1 MSIRAKILLGCLSL
15 TFVTI
20 IVGLLARTAEV
31 ELGITAAQIY
41 DQAFMSMSYLRSAQN
56 TLLGVSRDLAVPG
69 RLPAERVSDLQQR
82 IAGAVDDLDVA
93 NERAMSPAGHATS
106 DRLRTRVTALGPMI
120 GARPDEELLAYI
132 HGVEND
138 FDTAV
143 EVYAGDGYRDRHAV
157 DLLVQRTARRT
168 WAAMGASLL
177 AALAITLVLS
187 QAIVPSLHHA
197 VRIATSIAGGRLDN
211 EIPGRGRSETGR
223 LLDALR
229 TMQASISGSMARIQ
243 ALMESQASAH
253 ASQTSAQEA
262 RFKAALNNMS
272 QGLCMFDAD
281 GLLQVYN
288 RRFAEMF
295 GEPRVGAAAS
305 EALPAV
311 LNASHPAS
319 GAGTHEGSA
328 SFTHSFEDGRVIAA
342 THRPMAN
349 GGWVAT
355 YEDISERRRAE
366 AHLAHM
372 ARHDAL
378 TGLPNRILFRER
390 TEQGLAEL
398 RADGGLAVL
407 QLDLDDFKAVNDVL
421 GHPVGDALLLAV
433 AQRLLDCTRETD
445 TVVRLGGDEFAVV
458 QSGATQPTDA
468 TALAERLMAAL
479 GEPFEVMGHPIT
491 TGASIGIVVTADPRA
506 GADELLKAADLALYR
521 AKAEGRGTYR
531 FFQEEMNA
539 RMQHRRLL
547 ETDLRRAVEEEQFE
561 VHYQPL
567 MSIPGGEVCGFEAL
581 VRWRHPQRGLVSP
594 AEFIP
599 VAEELG
605 LIGRIGAWVLNQAC
619 TDAVAWPATVK
630 VAVNLSPLQF
640 RNPALAAEVAD
651 ALVRS
656 GLPAQRLDV
665 EVTESVLLH
674 DSEAVLAILHRIKSL
689 GVRVSMDDFGT
700 GFSSL
705 SYLHHF
711 PFDKIKID
719 QSFIRNLADAENCI
733 AIVRAVIVLGRSLG
747 IAVIAEGVETEA
759 QLELLRQEGCGEAQG
774 YLFSPPRP
782 AAAVPG
788 IIQRFARPLAA

>member
-15 TFVTI
+15 TFITI
-20 IVGLLARTAEV
+20 IVGLLARSAEV
-31 ELGITAAQIY
+31 ELGTTAAQIY

-56 TLLGVSRDLAVPG
+56 TLLGVSRDLALPGAVP
-69 RLPAERVSDLQQR
+69 SDLQQR
-82 IAGAVDDLDVA
+82 VAGAVEDLDVA
-93 NERAMSPAGHATS
+93 AERAMSSGGHTIS
-106 DRLRTRVTALGPMI
+106 TRLRPRIVALGTMI
-120 GARPDEELLAYI
+120 GATPAPELLAYI
-132 HGVEND
+132 RSIEAE
-138 FDTAV
+138 FDIAV
-143 EVYAGDGYRDRHAV
+143 EVYAGDGYRDRRAV

-168 WAAMGASLL
+168 WAAMGASVL
-177 AALAITLVLS
+177 AALAITVVLS
-187 QAIVPSLHHA
+187 RAIVPSLHHA

-211 EIPGRGRSETGR
+211 QIHGRGRSETGR

-229 TMQASISGSMARIQ
+229 TMQASISGNMTRIQ
-243 ALMESQASAH
+243 SLMETQASDH
-253 ASQTSAQEA
+253 ASETSAQEA
-262 RFKAALNNMS
+262 RFEAALNNMS
-272 QGLCMFDAD
+272 QGLCMFDAN

-295 GEPRVGAAAS
+295 GEPRVGSAAS
-305 EALPAV
+305 EALPDV
-311 LNASHPAS
+311 LNASQFAP
-319 GAGTHEGSA
+319 GAGAREGPT
-328 SFTHSFEDGRVIAA
+328 SFTHSFDDGRVIAA

-378 TGLPNRILFRER
+378 TGLPNRVLFRER

-398 RADGGLAVL
+398 RAGAGLAVL

-433 AQRLLDCTRETD
+433 ASRLLDCTRDSD

-458 QSGATQPTDA
+458 QAGATQPTDA

-479 GEPFEVMGHPIT
+479 AQPFNVMGHPLTI
-491 TGASIGIVVTADPRA
+491 GASIGIVVTADPHA
-506 GADELLKAADLALYR
+506 GADELLMAADLALYR

-539 RMQHRRLL
+539 RMLHRRLL
-547 ETDLRRAVEEEQFE
+547 ETDLRRAVDEGQFE

-567 MSIPGGEVCGFEAL
+567 MSIPTGEVCGFEAL
-581 VRWRHPQRGLVSP
+581 VRWRHPERGLVSP

-599 VAEELG
+599 VAEEMG

-619 TDAVAWPATVK
+619 TDALAWPTPVK
-630 VAVNLSPLQF
+630 VAVNLSPVQF
-640 RNPALAAEVAD
+640 RNRALATEVAD
-651 ALVRS
+651 ALARS
-656 GLPAQRLDV
+656 GLPPQRLDV
-665 EVTESVLLH
+665 EITESVLVH
-674 DSEAVLAILHRIKSL
+674 DSEAVLSILHQIKSL

-719 QSFIRNLADAENCI
+719 QSFVRNLADAGNCI
-733 AIVRAVIVLGRSLG
+733 AIVRAVIALGRSLG
-747 IAVIAEGVETEA
+747 IAVIAEGVETEV

-774 YLFSPPRP
+774 YLFSPPKP
-782 AAAVPG
+782 AAAVPA
-788 IIQRFARPLAA
+788 ILQRFARPMAA

>member
-1 MSIRAKILLGCLSL
+1 MSIRARILLGCLSL
-15 TFVTI
+15 TFITI
-20 IVGLLARTAEV
+20 IVGLLARSAEV
-31 ELGITAAQIY
+31 ELGVTAAQIY

-56 TLLGVSRDLAVPG
+56 TLLSVSRDLALPG
-69 RLPAERVSDLQQR
+69 VAPTDLRQR
-82 IAGAVDDLDVA
+82 IASAVEDLDVA
-93 NERAMSPAGHATS
+93 SERAMSPGGRATAAH
-106 DRLRTRVTALGPMI
+106 LRPRIVALGTMVGVTP
-120 GARPDEELLAYI
+120 AAELLAYI
-132 HGVEND
+132 HGIEAE

-143 EVYAGDGYRDRHAV
+143 EIYAGDGYRDRHAV
-157 DLLVQRTARRT
+157 DLLVQRTARGT

-187 QAIVPSLHHA
+187 QAIVPSVRHA

-211 EIPGRGRSETGR
+211 DIPRHGRSETGR

-229 TMQASISGSMARIQ
+229 TMQDSISHSMARIQ
-243 ALMESQASAH
+243 ALMEAQASSH
-253 ASQTSAQEA
+253 ARETSAQEA
-262 RFKAALNNMS
+262 RFEAALNNMS

-295 GEPRVGAAAS
+295 GEPRVGAAVS
-305 EALPAV
+305 EALPDV
-311 LNASHPAS
+311 LIAGQLAS
-319 GAGTHEGSA
+319 GTSSREASA

-342 THRPMAN
+342 THRPMAS

-355 YEDISERRRAE
+355 YEDVSERRRAE
-366 AHLAHM
+366 AHLIHM
-372 ARHDAL
+372 MRHDAL

-390 TEQGLAEL
+390 TEQGLSEL
-398 RADGGLAVL
+398 RADDSLAVL
-407 QLDLDDFKAVNDVL
+407 QLDLDDFKGVNDVL

-433 AQRLLDCTRETD
+433 AKRLLGCTRESD

-458 QSGATQPTDA
+458 QAGAAQPGDA
-468 TALAERLMAAL
+468 TALAERLMATL
-479 GEPFEVMGHPIT
+479 SEPFQVAGHAIVI
-491 TGASIGIVVTADPRA
+491 GASIGIAVSADPHA
-506 GADELLKAADLALYR
+506 GADELLKNADLALHR
-521 AKAEGRGTYR
+521 AKAESRGTYR

-539 RMQHRRLL
+539 RMRQRRLL
-547 ETDLRRAVEEEQFE
+547 EADLRRAAEEDQFE

-567 MSIPGGEVCGFEAL
+567 VSVPRGEVCGFEAL
-581 VRWRHPQRGLVSP
+581 VRWRHPERGLVSP

-619 TDAVAWPATVK
+619 TDALAWPATVK
-630 VAVNLSPLQF
+630 VAVNLSPVQF
-640 RNPALAAEVAD
+640 RNPALAVEVAG
-651 ALVRS
+651 ALARS

-674 DSEAVLAILHRIKSL
+674 DSDAVLAILHQIKSL

-747 IAVIAEGVETEA
+747 IAVIAEGVETEL

-782 AAAVPG
+782 AAAVPA

>member
-15 TFVTI
+15 TFITVV
-20 IVGLLARTAEV
+20 VGLLARSAEI

-56 TLLGVSRDLAVPG
+56 TLLGVSRDLSLPG
-69 RLPAERVSDLQQR
+69 NAPTDLQQR
-82 IAGAVDDLDVA
+82 IASAVEDLDVA
-93 NERAMSPAGHATS
+93 NERAMSPGGHATS
-106 DRLRTRVTALGPMI
+106 AHLRPRIVALGAMI
-120 GARPDEELLAYI
+120 GTTPEAELLAYI
-132 HGVEND
+132 HGIEAE

-143 EVYAGDGYRDRHAV
+143 EIYAGDGYRDRHAV

-187 QAIVPSLHHA
+187 QAIVPSVRRA
-197 VRIATSIAGGRLDN
+197 VRVAISIAGGRLDN
-211 EIPGRGRSETGR
+211 EIPGGGRSETGR

-229 TMQASISGSMARIQ
+229 TMQGSISHSMARIQ
-243 ALMESQASAH
+243 ALMEAQASSH
-253 ASQTSAQEA
+253 ASETSAQEA
-262 RFKAALNNMS
+262 RFEAAMNNMS
-272 QGLCMFDAD
+272 QGLCMFDPN

-295 GEPRVGAAAS
+295 GEPRVGAVVS
-305 EALPAV
+305 EALPDV
-311 LNASHPAS
+311 LNASQFAS
-319 GAGTHEGSA
+319 GASPREASA

-342 THRPMAN
+342 THRPMAS

-378 TGLPNRILFRER
+378 TGLPNRTLFRER
-390 TEQGLAEL
+390 TEQGLSEL
-398 RADGGLAVL
+398 RAGGGLAVL
-407 QLDLDDFKAVNDVL
+407 QLDLDDFKGVNDVL

-433 AQRLLDCTRETD
+433 ARRLLDCTRDSD

-458 QSGATQPTDA
+458 QTGAVQPTDA
-468 TALAERLMAAL
+468 TALAERLMVTLA
-479 GEPFEVMGHPIT
+479 EPFQVANHAIVI
-491 TGASIGIVVTADPRA
+491 GASIGIAVTADPHA
-506 GADELLKAADLALYR
+506 GADELLKNADLALHR

-531 FFQEEMNA
+531 FFHEEMNA
-539 RMQHRRLL
+539 RMQQRRLL
-547 ETDLRRAVEEEQFE
+547 ETDLRRAAEENQFE

-567 MSIPGGEVCGFEAL
+567 MSIPSGEVCGFEAL
-581 VRWRHPQRGLVSP
+581 VRWRHPERGMVSP

-619 TDAVAWPATVK
+619 IDALPWPASVK
-630 VAVNLSPLQF
+630 VAVNLSPVQF
-640 RNPALAAEVAD
+640 RDPALAAEVAG
-651 ALVRS
+651 ALARS

-665 EVTESVLLH
+665 EITESVLLH
-674 DSEAVLAILHRIKSL
+674 DREAVLAILHQIKSL
-689 GVRVSMDDFGT
+689 GVRVSIDDFGT

-705 SYLHHF
+705 SYLQHF

-719 QSFIRNLADAENCI
+719 QSFIRNLAGAENCI
-733 AIVRAVIVLGRSLG
+733 AIVRAVIALGRSLG
-747 IAVIAEGVETEA
+747 IAVIAEGVETEL

-774 YLFSPPRP
+774 YLFSQPKP
-782 AAAVPG
+782 AAAAPA

>member
-132 HGVEND
+132 HGVESD

-197 VRIATSIAGGRLDN
+197 VRIAISIAGGRLDN

-407 QLDLDDFKAVNDVL
+407 QLDLDKT
-421 GHPVGDALLLAV
+421 HP
-433 AQRLLDCTRETD
+433 
-445 TVVRLGGDEFAVV
+445 GGRGGG
-458 QSGATQPTDA
+458 SLCGGGLPGATQPTDA

-651 ALVRS
+651 ALARS

>member
-1 MSIRAKILLGCLSL
+1 MSIRARILLGCLSL
-15 TFVTI
+15 TFITI
-20 IVGLLARTAEV
+20 VVGLLARSAEV
-31 ELGITAAQIY
+31 ELGTTAAQIY
-41 DQAFMSMSYLRSAQN
+41 DKAFMSMSYLRSAQN
-56 TLLGVSRDLAVPG
+56 TLLGVSRDLALPGQVPAG
-69 RLPAERVSDLQQR
+69 QVPDLRQR
-82 IAGAVDDLDVA
+82 IDSAVDDLDVA
-93 NERAMSPAGHATS
+93 NERATSPGARAISTH
-106 DRLRTRVTALGPMI
+106 LRPRIVSVGDMI
-120 GARPDEELLAYI
+120 GTVPDAELLAYI
-132 HGVEND
+132 HGIEAD

-143 EVYAGDGYRDRHAV
+143 EIYAGDGYRDRHAV

-168 WAAMGASLL
+168 WIAMGASLL

-187 QAIVPSLHHA
+187 QAIVPSVRRA
-197 VRIATSIAGGRLDN
+197 VRIATAIAGGKLDN
-211 EIPGRGRSETGR
+211 EITGGGRSETGR
-223 LLDALR
+223 LLESLR

-243 ALMESQASAH
+243 ALMETQASNHAH
-253 ASQTSAQEA
+253 ETSAQEA
-262 RFKAALNNMS
+262 RFEAALNNMS
-272 QGLCMFDAD
+272 QGLCMFDER
-281 GLLQVYN
+281 GLLQVFN
-288 RRFAEMF
+288 HRFAEMF

-305 EALPAV
+305 EALPDV
-311 LNASHPAS
+311 LNASQFAS
-319 GAGTHEGSA
+319 GATPGEGSA

-342 THRPMAN
+342 THSPMAS

-366 AHLAHM
+366 AYLAHM

-378 TGLPNRILFRER
+378 TGLPNRVLFRER
-390 TEQGLAEL
+390 TEQGLGEL

-407 QLDLDDFKAVNDVL
+407 ELDLDDFKAVNDVL

-433 AQRLLDCTRETD
+433 AKRLLDCTRESD

-458 QSGATQPTDA
+458 QTGAQQPTDA
-468 TALAERLMAAL
+468 TVLAERLLAAL
-479 GEPFEVMGHPIT
+479 AEPFDVMGHSIA
-491 TGASIGIVVTADPRA
+491 TGASIGIAVTTDPGA
-506 GADELLKAADLALYR
+506 GADELLKNADLALYR

-547 ETDLRRAVEEEQFE
+547 ETDLRRAVEENQFE

-567 MSIPGGEVCGFEAL
+567 MSIPRGEVCGFEAL
-581 VRWRHPQRGLVSP
+581 VRWRHPERGLVSP

-599 VAEELG
+599 VAEELS

-619 TDAVAWPATVK
+619 ADALAWPATVK
-630 VAVNLSPLQF
+630 VAVNLSPIQF
-640 RNPALAAEVAD
+640 RNRALADEVAD
-651 ALVRS
+651 ALARS

-674 DSEAVLAILHRIKSL
+674 DSEAVLSILHQIKSL

-719 QSFIRNLADAENCI
+719 QSFTRNLADTDESL
-733 AIVRAVIVLGRSLG
+733 AIVRAVIALGGSLG
-747 IAVIAEGVETEA
+747 IAVIAEGVETEE
-759 QLELLRQEGCGEAQG
+759 QLALLRREGCGEAQG
-774 YLFSPPRP
+774 YLFSPPKP

-788 IIQRFARPLAA
+788 LIQRLTRPLAA